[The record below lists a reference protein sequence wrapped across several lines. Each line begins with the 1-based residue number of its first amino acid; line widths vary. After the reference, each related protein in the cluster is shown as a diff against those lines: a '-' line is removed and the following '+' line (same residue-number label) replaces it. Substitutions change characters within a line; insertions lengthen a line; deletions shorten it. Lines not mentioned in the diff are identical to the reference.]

1 MPPPID
7 RPAVKPVG
15 KYPYSDIFLLTSKA
29 LPLAA
34 ACGLRPSPF
43 YPLRL
48 PLKPLP

>member
-1 MPPPID
+1 VFALLKTRNRLPLQ
-7 RPAVKPVG
+7 RH
-15 KYPYSDIFLLTSKA
+15 FLLTSKT